1 MNWFSYAYAKN
12 YFIFKLDFDMLV
24 LFIYFI
30 MLEIISSKDELDNEN
45 ESLET
50 SIFVI
55 IFVGQL

>member
-1 MNWFSYAYAKN
+1 MFE
-12 YFIFKLDFDMLV
+12 FILTQ
-24 LFIYFI
+24 
-30 MLEIISSKDELDNEN
+30 DELDNEN

>member
-1 MNWFSYAYAKN
+1 
-12 YFIFKLDFDMLV
+12 MLV